1 MKTKEYQ
8 NVMINIV
15 LLAED
20 CVRTSGNGDANETE
34 RIPFLSDPNPTHF
47 VE

>member
-8 NVMINIV
+8 NVVITIV

-20 CVRTSGNGDANETE
+20 CICTSGDANETD
-34 RIPFLSDPNPTHF
+34 RIPFVSNSSSNF
-47 VE
+47 VQ

>member
-8 NVMINIV
+8 NVVISIV

-20 CVRTSGNGDANETE
+20 CIRTSGDLNETE
-34 RIPFLSDPNPTHF
+34 RIPFSDGGSNVADF
-47 VE
+47 E

>member
-8 NVMINIV
+8 NVVITVV

-20 CVRTSGNGDANETE
+20 CIRTSGDFNETE
-34 RIPFLSDPNPTHF
+34 RIPFYGQPSEPFF
-47 VE
+47 VD

>member
-8 NVMINIV
+8 NVVISIV

-20 CVRTSGNGDANETE
+20 CIRTSGDLNETE
-34 RIPFLSDPNPTHF
+34 RIPFVSNPSNPSHF